1 MSYSL
6 EQLQQA
12 SKLFFDL
19 LRRKVIS
26 LNDPAAAEC
35 LQDAGAYDALQYVAK
50 EGGCRVMNSGQ
61 RLHLLVNPI
70 GSVFATNFTQLKNKY
85 SRIERKAQLHTINVI
100 ILIFLAEMDQDE
112 SHFKPGQDSMSYLQL
127 ADQVSAVLQAWYNLD
142 GEGRFSKQW
151 QLDIQAMYKVWT
163 SLYMQTKSQEESDLL
178 SRGSGSRI
186 GLIHEG
192 MKLLEEEHLVFISE
206 QEKRIFPRDELYERM
221 RYLYHDVDRYK
232 ELKTLIEQT
241 LAEKAGAADAQ
252 N

>member
-12 SKLFFDL
+12 SRLFFDL

-26 LNDPAAAEC
+26 LDDPAAVEC

-61 RLHLLVNPI
+61 RLHLLVNPL

-85 SRIERKAQLHTINVI
+85 SRIERKAHLHTINII
-100 ILIFLAEMDQDE
+100 ILVFLAEMDQDE
-112 SHFKPGQDSMSYLQL
+112 THFKPGQDSMSYIQI
-127 ADQVSAVLQAWYNLD
+127 ADQVSSLFQVWMQMD
-142 GEGRFSKQW
+142 EDGRFSKQW
-151 QLDIQAMYKVWT
+151 QLDIQAMNKVWT
-163 SLYMQTKSQEESDLL
+163 NLYMQTKSQEESDLL
-178 SRGSGSRI
+178 SRGAGSRI

-192 MKLLEEEHLVFISE
+192 MKILEEEHLVFISDN
-206 QEKRIFPRDELYERM
+206 EKRIFPRDELYERM

-232 ELKTLIEQT
+232 ELKALIGRT
-241 LAEKAGAADAQ
+241 LAEKEGVIHATD
-252 N
+252 